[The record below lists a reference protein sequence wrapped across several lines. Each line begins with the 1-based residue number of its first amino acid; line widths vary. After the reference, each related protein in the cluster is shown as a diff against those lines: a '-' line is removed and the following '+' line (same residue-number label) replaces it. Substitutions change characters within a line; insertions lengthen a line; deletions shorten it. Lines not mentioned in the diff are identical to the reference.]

1 MQAKKKK
8 TRAATLARG
17 EIKDT
22 DLTVSSMSGR
32 IVVSNKKVT
41 GDETDHPKSVKDDSF
56 QPSEAKIE
64 DRNST
69 SPKKDDDYDI

>member
-1 MQAKKKK
+1 VGLRPDVIDEEPIFKQMQTKKKK

-22 DLTVSSMSGR
+22 DLTVSSVSGQ
-32 IVVSNKKVT
+32 IVISNKKVT

-56 QPSEAKIE
+56 
-64 DRNST
+64 
-69 SPKKDDDYDI
+69 